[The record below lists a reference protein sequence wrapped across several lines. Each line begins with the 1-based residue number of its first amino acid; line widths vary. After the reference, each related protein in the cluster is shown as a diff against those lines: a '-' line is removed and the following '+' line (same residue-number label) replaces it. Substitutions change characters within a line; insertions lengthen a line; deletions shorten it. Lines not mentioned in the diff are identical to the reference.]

1 MVPCMSDNTPR
12 KRDDSQ
18 DINTW
23 MTGKGNP
30 ILLGVGVLIVIG
42 FIAVAFGL

>member
-1 MVPCMSDNTPR
+1 MVPVMSDNEPR
-12 KRDDSQ
+12 KRDESQ

-30 ILLGVGVLIVIG
+30 YLLGVGAVIVIG
-42 FIAVAFGL
+42 FILMAFGL